1 MNDSVFTLQ
10 QLEYFLILLI
20 RITGFVYTAPFF
32 SLKNSPRS
40 IKIGFSLTLSLIM
53 FTTIPYQPLEYG
65 SVVGYALLVIENLLA
80 GLILGF
86 LANVSYQIIS
96 LAGHLID
103 MEIGFSMVNEF
114 DPVTSQQVTVSGTLY
129 EYGVMLILMVT
140 YLHHY
145 LLDALID
152 SFVIVPV
159 GGIEF
164 NPLIYNVGLKYAV
177 DFFIIAFRIVLPVFG
192 ALLIVNTI
200 LAIMAKVA
208 PQMNMFVIGMQLKV
222 FVGLAVMLI
231 IIELIPGVAEM
242 IFDEMF
248 ELMRLAVSYFGSGG

>member
-1 MNDSVFTLQ
+1 MKDGVFTIQ
-10 QLEYFLILLI
+10 QLEFFIVMLI

-32 SLKNSPRS
+32 SLKNSPHS
-40 IKIGFSLTLSLIM
+40 VKVGFSVMLSIIIFM
-53 FTTIPYQPLEYG
+53 VTPYEPLSYG
-65 SVVGYALLVIENLLA
+65 GVVGYALVVVENLVA
-80 GLILGF
+80 GLMLGF
-86 LANVSYQIIS
+86 LANVCYQIIG

-114 DPVTSQQVTVSGTLY
+114 DPVTSSQVTVSGTFY
-129 EYGVMLILMVT
+129 EYAVMLILMVT

-152 SFVIVPV
+152 SFKLVPV
-159 GGIEF
+159 GGITF
-164 NPLIYNVGLKYAV
+164 NPLIYNVGLKYIV
-177 DFFIIAFRIVLPVFG
+177 DFFVLAFRIVLPVFG
-192 ALLIVNTI
+192 ALLIVNSI

-222 FVGLAVMLI
+222 LVGLVVMLVV
-231 IIELIPGVAEM
+231 IELLPGVAEF

-248 ELMRLAVSYFGSGG
+248 ELMRLGMSFLEPG

>member
-1 MNDSVFTLQ
+1 MSDQVFTLQ
-10 QLEYFLILLI
+10 QLEFFVIILI
-20 RITGFVYTAPFF
+20 RVSGFVYTAPFF

-40 IKIGFSLTLSLIM
+40 TKIGLSLMLSLIL
-53 FTTIPYQPLEYG
+53 FQVTPYEPLEYMG
-65 SVVGYALLVIENLLA
+65 VIGYAIVVAENLLA
-80 GLILGF
+80 GVLLGF

-114 DPVTSQQVTVSGTLY
+114 DPVTSQQVTVSGTFY
-129 EYGVMLILMVT
+129 EYAVMLVLMVT
-140 YLHHY
+140 YMHHY

-152 SFVIVPV
+152 SFTVVPV
-159 GGIEF
+159 GGVII
-164 NPLIYNVGLKYAV
+164 NPLIYNVGLKYIV
-177 DFFIIAFRIVLPVFG
+177 DFFVIAFRIVLPVFA
-192 ALLIVNTI
+192 ALLIVNVI

-222 FVGLAVMLI
+222 FVGMAVMLI
-231 IIELIPGVAEM
+231 VMQLIPTVGEL

-248 ELMRLAVSYFGSGG
+248 DLMRTAVSYFEPG